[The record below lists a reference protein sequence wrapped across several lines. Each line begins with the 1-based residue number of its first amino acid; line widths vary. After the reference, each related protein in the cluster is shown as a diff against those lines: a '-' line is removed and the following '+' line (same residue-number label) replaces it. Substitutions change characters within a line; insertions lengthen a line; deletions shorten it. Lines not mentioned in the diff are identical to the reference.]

1 MAEFLKVLSAV
12 LPVFLIAM
20 LGFQLRRMDWLTKA
34 ADDSL
39 FKVSVNVLLP
49 CLAGQLAAWAQQGGG
64 WVVLALLESP
74 STGEQVRSELK
85 GSAAALAKC
94 EAPGCRKLAEV
105 LGPAAKPAAKKVATK
120 KGKK

>member
-39 FKVSVNVLLP
+39 LKVSVNVLLP
-49 CLAGQLAAWAQQGGG
+49 CLALSCACPRAHIGSRPRRPLPLAPPPLSGRH
-64 WVVLALLESP
+64 LP
-74 STGEQVRSELK
+74 F
-85 GSAAALAKC
+85 
-94 EAPGCRKLAEV
+94 
-105 LGPAAKPAAKKVATK
+105 
-120 KGKK
+120 